1 MVTLKWT
8 NGAAKARKRL
18 PDDIRSEYQ
27 ALYGQVSEVKFHRPA
42 GTPPEKAKAEFAAWL
57 AEVEDRI
64 ATLRASKGGKGVDIT
79 QRQADALA
87 GDWYRWLTSQHLDN
101 AGNPQHWRELREY
114 CVELL
119 ESEAKEELVH
129 NGYANEEMIFS
140 EPRELFA
147 KLHDTTG
154 RVSQF
159 LTDRGVV
166 LTQAGSRLFYEALV
180 REFLRAT
187 EILERRA
194 RGDWGRDQHL
204 DQLAPFEPL
213 TALSIEG
220 NTKVRSVASSASVDP
235 SASASQLFEAYILD
249 KQPKTSTVSR
259 WRGVFTAL
267 DAARET
273 EGPDWDAQRWLDT
286 LRTKSRSART
296 VRDIWLSAARTV
308 FAWAVRK
315 RRIKANPFEGCTV
328 EVPRTIQTRETEK
341 EFTEAEAQTIL
352 RASAALGNPTDPWGA
367 AKRWVPWLCAYS
379 GARVGELTQLRVQ
392 DIELRTC
399 GPVLRIT
406 PDAGTVK
413 TGKAR
418 TVPIHPH
425 LVEMGLLDYV
435 EGVKARLGKQGP
447 LFFRPPV
454 RPSRNPSYRGPA
466 VKARERLAGWVREL
480 GVTDPGIQ
488 PNHAWRHT
496 FKRRA
501 ARAGIEP
508 RIRDGIC
515 GHTPRTVAESYELPT
530 VEDMAVAIQKF
541 PRWGLSPDRG

>member
-1 MVTLKWT
+1 MAT
-8 NGAAKARKRL
+8 NTPPDKARAEHAAWAAK
-18 PDDIRSEYQ
+18 
-27 ALYGQVSEVKFHRPA
+27 VK
-42 GTPPEKAKAEFAAWL
+42 G
-57 AEVEDRI
+57 RI
-64 ATLRASKGGKGVDIT
+64 AALRDSKGGKGVDLT

-87 GDWYRWLTSQHLDN
+87 GDWYRWFTSQHLDN
-101 AGNPQHWRELREY
+101 PGGPKRWSGLRKELWDMAYRIAGDI
-114 CVELL
+114 VDDG
-119 ESEAKEELVH
+119 EETSLYVVDFGH
-129 NGYANEEMIFS
+129 PEVPRIF
-140 EPRELFA
+140 
-147 KLHDTTG
+147 DTET
-154 RVSQF
+154 RASQF

-166 LTQAGSRLFYEALV
+166 LTEAARTSFLFAV
-180 REFLRAT
+180 AREFLAAT
-187 EILERRA
+187 KILERRA
-194 RGDWGRDQHL
+194 SGDWSEDKHL
-204 DQLAPFEPL
+204 DQLPPFEPL
-213 TALSIEG
+213 TAPSIAG
-220 NTKVRSVASSASVDP
+220 NAKLGLVTPSAGVSP

-267 DAARET
+267 DAAREA
-273 EGPDWDAQRWLDT
+273 EGPEWDAQQWLDT
-286 LRTKSRSART
+286 LRTESRSART

-315 RRIKANPFEGCTV
+315 RRVPANPFEGCTV
-328 EVPRTIQTRETEK
+328 EVPRSNQTRETEK

-392 DIELRTC
+392 DIEQRAC

-418 TVPIHPH
+418 AVPIHPH

-435 EGVKARLGKQGP
+435 EAVKARLGKQGP
-447 LFFRPPV
+447 LFFRPPA

-515 GHTPRTVAESYELPT
+515 GHAPRTVAEAYELPT
-530 VEDMAVAIQKF
+530 VEDMAVAMQKF
-541 PRWGLSPDRG
+541 PRWKVR